1 MQYRN
6 SEETHSFVK
15 KYFFGRQ
22 CIAERRSIIS
32 YSNVICTLLGPRN
45 DHGGLKILKAWAM
58 PSPFRCSEIL
68 GFFRS
73 PLEINAPSKVTS
85 SPRINRVE
93 ILPREMKKREDHTVK
108 NYNSAQFSSLSWTWN
123 AAAASLPSPFLR
135 SLVRVP
141 QGKGEGP
148 STKIGYLSFIEFPF
162 EVFVKGDSHYDRS
175 SRKVM
180 GYLLWQSKR
189 VNLPI
194 QVKSAARSIKI
205 INIVKITLK

>member
-68 GFFRS
+68 GFFR
-73 PLEINAPSKVTS
+73 PLFSFPFGNKCTEQSHI
-85 SPRINRVE
+85 
-93 ILPREMKKREDHTVK
+93 
-108 NYNSAQFSSLSWTWN
+108 FSSYKQSRNSPSWNEKARGPHREKLQFCTIFFIIMDVECSSSFV
-123 AAAASLPSPFLR
+123 ALYVR

-162 EVFVKGDSHYDRS
+162 EVFVKGDSHCDRS
-175 SRKVM
+175 SKVM
-180 GYLLWQSKR
+180 GYLLRQKGESGDLSEIGRR
-189 VNLPI
+189 V
-194 QVKSAARSIKI
+194 R
-205 INIVKITLK
+205 TT

>member
-1 MQYRN
+1 
-6 SEETHSFVK
+6 
-15 KYFFGRQ
+15 
-22 CIAERRSIIS
+22 
-32 YSNVICTLLGPRN
+32 
-45 DHGGLKILKAWAM
+45 M

-123 AAAASLPSPFLR
+123 AAAASLPSSF
-135 SLVRVP
+135 VRVP

-162 EVFVKGDSHYDRS
+162 EVFVKGDSHCDRS

-180 GYLLWQSKR
+180 GYLLRQSKR

-194 QVKSAARSIKI
+194 QVKTAARSIYDKENVI
-205 INIVKITLK
+205 RKYTAVVCNM

>member
-1 MQYRN
+1 MTMGASKYSRPERCQVLSVAQKY
-6 SEETHSFVK
+6 SGFFVL
-15 KYFFGRQ
+15 
-22 CIAERRSIIS
+22 S
-32 YSNVICTLLGPRN
+32 
-45 DHGGLKILKAWAM
+45 
-58 PSPFRCSEIL
+58 
-68 GFFRS
+68 FRS

-162 EVFVKGDSHYDRS
+162 EVFVKGDSHCDRS

-180 GYLLWQSKR
+180 GYLLLLKGE
-189 VNLPI
+189 
-194 QVKSAARSIKI
+194 SADSSE
-205 INIVKITLK
+205 NNESWTFELMITEL

>member
-1 MQYRN
+1 MTMGASKYSRPERCQVLSVAQKY
-6 SEETHSFVK
+6 SGFFVL
-15 KYFFGRQ
+15 
-22 CIAERRSIIS
+22 S
-32 YSNVICTLLGPRN
+32 
-45 DHGGLKILKAWAM
+45 
-58 PSPFRCSEIL
+58 
-68 GFFRS
+68 FRS

-135 SLVRVP
+135 SLVRLP

-162 EVFVKGDSHYDRS
+162 EVFVKGDSHCDRS

-180 GYLLWQSKR
+180 GYLLRQSKR

-194 QVKSAARSIKI
+194 QVKTAAQSECDIFTYTLHLSTFMTKVLI
-205 INIVKITLK
+205 II